1 MQDNNEKQ
9 NGFIKFLKTRKGLII
24 GIAMGLLIGILVL
37 TIGFF
42 ATLFLAICI
51 GIGAFFGSK
60 NKYKK
65 RFIEILDRILPD
77 IFK

>member
-1 MQDNNEKQ
+1 MPEQEKQ
-9 NGFIKFLKTRKGLII
+9 NGFVKFVKTRKGIII
-24 GIAMGLLIGILVL
+24 GISLGLLIGVLML

-42 ATLFLAICI
+42 ATLFLAICV

-65 RFIEILDRILPD
+65 KLFEILDRILPD